1 MTLYINELKA
11 ISYEIATECRICGEL
26 DYDDGK
32 TQINFKELTID
43 TDSNGLHRY
52 LITICKSSNE
62 SSELQNIDTLLS
74 LLAVYFGC
82 RFFKL
87 SCYKHEFRIK
97 TLFPFSY
104 NKCPKEFLPT
114 IFDNNTTIEF
124 QRNRLFY
131 EALKIFLDKFNK
143 LKKELREQFIK
154 ATKLYLSALQH
165 VGLNLNSYS
174 YDGDGDHGR
183 IMVYLMLISTI
194 ETLSSESS
202 KDSRSSKKKSKKEIN
217 NLFNEL
223 HEKITQKEL
232 PPDKLSWSKWYEAK
246 RTEISGTIGATKAF
260 KSFIKKY
267 STGYEGI
274 RKIPD
279 ENTIYTV
286 YISTEN
292 FDNTLGEI
300 YDARS
305 RYLHNGTP
313 MILSTVMYNSNYDW
327 HFSGNILLKKL
338 PEESRKKRNLLPY
351 EWWFEGLVRHCLKNY
366 LENKENPEGT

>member
-1 MTLYINELKA
+1 MKSMTLYINELKA

-32 TQINFKELTID
+32 TQINFRELTID

-131 EALKIFLDKFNK
+131 EPLKIFLDKFNK

-194 ETLSSESS
+194 ETLSS
-202 KDSRSSKKKSKKEIN
+202 KSSKKISKKKIK
-217 NLFNEL
+217 NLFDEL
-223 HEKITQKEL
+223 YEKITQKEL
-232 PPDKLSWSKWYEAK
+232 SSDKLRLRKWYEAK
-246 RTEISGTIGATKAF
+246 RTEITGAIPKLL
-260 KSFIKKY
+260 KVLLQNILQVMKE
-267 STGYEGI
+267 YEKFLMRI
-274 RKIPD
+274 LYIQ
-279 ENTIYTV
+279 
-286 YISTEN
+286 YISLEKILTILWAK
-292 FDNTLGEI
+292 F
-300 YDARS
+300 
-305 RYLHNGTP
+305 
-313 MILSTVMYNSNYDW
+313 MIL
-327 HFSGNILLKKL
+327 GLNICITAR
-338 PEESRKKRNLLPY
+338 P
-351 EWWFEGLVRHCLKNY
+351 
-366 LENKENPEGT
+366 